1 MENKKVFSIFTVK
14 QLCFLIA
21 GIIAAVVFFVIT
33 PFEGLE
39 AQGMKVLGLFLMAI
53 IWWMG
58 SVFADYVTAFWMMAL
73 MIATK
78 ATTLNTVFTAFSG
91 SVIWI
96 VIPVLAIGAALSKT
110 GLLRR
115 VVLAIL
121 SKFKGNFKSQTLGF
135 LIAGNLIDALI
146 PSATAKVAIAAP
158 LARTYSDTM
167 GYKQNSKPAAGMFSA
182 MWMGFGANGPFFLTG
197 TTMCFTM
204 IGLLPEG
211 YQDGFDFLHWLGV
224 AWPWGLVL
232 LVLSYV
238 AIRAFYT
245 PENDETVSTEFIK
258 EQRAALGKMSRD
270 EKISAV
276 VLVLCLVLWVSE
288 SWHGISAAVVALIG
302 MCILLSTNVIDRKSF
317 RANIAWDATIFIGCS
332 TGLGTVF
339 SKAGI
344 TEWVSTS
351 FAPYLEPLFSNIFVL
366 IIASVLII
374 AILRFAF
381 VSQTALMTIFT
392 VASAPFAIAA
402 GMHPFIPGFIALV
415 TVNVFNTSY
424 HNGTFI
430 TTMAASDQMVEFKQ
444 VRKMS
449 YVYMAACII
458 GLICCIPMWKAFG
471 LI

>member
-146 PSATAKVAIAAP
+146 PVLPQRSPSQLPLPAPTVTPWATSRTASPPPVCSPQCGWASA
-158 LARTYSDTM
+158 
-167 GYKQNSKPAAGMFSA
+167 
-182 MWMGFGANGPFFLTG
+182 
-197 TTMCFTM
+197 
-204 IGLLPEG
+204 
-211 YQDGFDFLHWLGV
+211 
-224 AWPWGLVL
+224 
-232 LVLSYV
+232 
-238 AIRAFYT
+238 
-245 PENDETVSTEFIK
+245 
-258 EQRAALGKMSRD
+258 
-270 EKISAV
+270 
-276 VLVLCLVLWVSE
+276 
-288 SWHGISAAVVALIG
+288 
-302 MCILLSTNVIDRKSF
+302 
-317 RANIAWDATIFIGCS
+317 
-332 TGLGTVF
+332 
-339 SKAGI
+339 
-344 TEWVSTS
+344 
-351 FAPYLEPLFSNIFVL
+351 
-366 IIASVLII
+366 
-374 AILRFAF
+374 
-381 VSQTALMTIFT
+381 QTAPSSSPAPRC
-392 VASAPFAIAA
+392 AS
-402 GMHPFIPGFIALV
+402 
-415 TVNVFNTSY
+415 
-424 HNGTFI
+424 
-430 TTMAASDQMVEFKQ
+430 
-444 VRKMS
+444 R
-449 YVYMAACII
+449 
-458 GLICCIPMWKAFG
+458 
-471 LI
+471 

>member
-1 MENKKVFSIFTVK
+1 MENKKILTIFTVK
-14 QLCFLIA
+14 QFAFLLV
-21 GIIAAVVFFVIT
+21 GILAAIVFFVIT
-33 PFEGLE
+33 PFEGLSPE
-39 AQGMKVLGLFLMAI
+39 GMHVLGLFLMAI

-78 ATTLNTVFTAFSG
+78 ATSLGTVFAAFSG

-96 VIPVLAIGAALSKT
+96 VIPVLAIGACLSKT

-135 LIAGNLIDALI
+135 LVAGNLIDALI

-158 LARTYSDTM
+158 LVRTYSDTL
-167 GYKQNSKPAAGMFSA
+167 GYEAKSKSATGMFSA

-211 YQDGFDFLHWLGV
+211 YREGFDFLHWLAL

-238 AIRAFYT
+238 FIQIFYAPKEDT
-245 PENDETVSTEFIK
+245 TVSVEFVK
-258 EQRAALGKMSRD
+258 EQRAALGKMDRN
-270 EKISAV
+270 EKITAV
-276 VLVLCLVLWVSE
+276 VLVLCLALWVTE
-288 SWHGISAAVVALIG
+288 SWHGIPAAVVALLG
-302 MCILLSTNVIDRKSF
+302 MCVLLSTGVMDRGGF
-317 RANIAWDATIFIGCS
+317 RSGIAWEAVIFIGCS

-339 SKAGI
+339 SKSGI
-344 TEWVSTS
+344 TDWVSTS
-351 FAPYLEPLFSNIFVL
+351 FAPYLQPIFNNIFVM
-366 IIASVLII
+366 IVASVVII
-374 AILRFAF
+374 SVVRYAF

-392 VASAPFAIAA
+392 VAAAPFAIAA
-402 GMHPFIPGFIALV
+402 GIHPFVPGFIALV

-430 TTMAASDQMVEFKQ
+430 TTMAAADQMIEFKN

-449 YVYMAACII
+449 YVYMLACIV
-458 GLICCIPMWKAFG
+458 GLICCIPMWKLAG
-471 LI
+471 LC

>member
-1 MENKKVFSIFTVK
+1 MEKKILTIFSVK
-14 QLCFLIA
+14 QFVFFIA
-21 GIIAAVVFFVIT
+21 GIIAAAVFFIMT
-33 PFEGLE
+33 PFEGLSVE
-39 AQGMKVLGLFLMAI
+39 GMKVLGLFLMAI

-78 ATTLNTVFTAFSG
+78 ATALNTVFTAFSG
-91 SVIWI
+91 GVIWI
-96 VIPVLAIGAALSKT
+96 VIPVLAIGACLSKT

-158 LARTYSDTM
+158 LVRTYSDTM
-167 GYKQNSKPAAGMFSA
+167 GYEPKSKSATGMFAA

-204 IGLLPEG
+204 LGLLPEG
-211 YQDGFDFLHWLGV
+211 YQEGFEFLRWLAL

-238 AIRAFYT
+238 FVQLFYAPKQDT
-245 PENDETVSTEFIK
+245 TVSVEFVK
-258 EQRAALGKMSRD
+258 EQRAALGKMGRD
-270 EKISAV
+270 EKITAAV
-276 VLVLCLVLWVSE
+276 LILCLLLWVSE
-288 SWHGISAAVVALIG
+288 SWHKIPAAVVSLLG
-302 MCILLSTNVIDRKSF
+302 MCILLSTGVMDRKIF
-317 RANIAWDATIFIGCS
+317 RSGIAWEAVIFIGCS

-344 TEWVSTS
+344 TEWVSVS
-351 FAPYLEPLFSNIFVL
+351 FAPYLEPLFSNIYVL

-374 AILRFAF
+374 TLVRFAF

-392 VASAPFAIAA
+392 VACAPFAINA

-415 TVNVFNTSY
+415 TVNVFNASY
-424 HNGTFI
+424 NNGTFI
-430 TTMAASDQMVEFKQ
+430 TTMAAADQMIEYRHVN
-444 VRKMS
+444 KMS
-449 YVYMAACII
+449 YVYTLACIV
-458 GLICCIPMWKAFG
+458 GLICCVPMWKIFG
-471 LI
+471 LV